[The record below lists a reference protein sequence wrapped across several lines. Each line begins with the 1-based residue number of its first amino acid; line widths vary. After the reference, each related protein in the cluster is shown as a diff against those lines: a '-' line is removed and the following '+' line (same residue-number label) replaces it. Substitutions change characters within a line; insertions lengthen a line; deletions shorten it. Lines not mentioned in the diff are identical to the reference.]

1 MFVLNLQ
8 ARAQQYEEAWERSIE
23 KVKQIGGTCVEV
35 DYAPFQEAAMVD
47 GEMAWMEI
55 WIFLWILVG
64 GFLLKGENE
73 NCWVYLR
80 IIQLNLHLLGSKC
93 SFSAVYHI
101 NGSRVEYKKHP
112 SSTIFMMCLLLLHHS
127 GVMCNLAPF

>member
-1 MFVLNLQ
+1 MHPSKRPQ
-8 ARAQQYEEAWERSIE
+8 S
-23 KVKQIGGTCVEV
+23 
-35 DYAPFQEAAMVD
+35 D
-47 GEMAWMEI
+47 GETA
-55 WIFLWILVG
+55 WILRSDFN
-64 GFLLKGENE
+64 GFWWGLFKGENE
-73 NCWVYLR
+73 NGWYYLR